1 MMVNKR
7 VEETMFSETPE
18 NEKNKTKEYR
28 VLPKHMY
35 GVSIDYWPQ
44 LQESNI
50 QAILITRFDYY
61 LSTIDINPKGKEEGT
76 KNLGFR
82 VPFQAYFHNWGVEK
96 LKKMR

>member
-1 MMVNKR
+1 MGNMMVNKR

-35 GVSIDYWPQ
+35 GVSINDWSQ

-50 QAILITRFDYY
+50 
-61 LSTIDINPKGKEEGT
+61 
-76 KNLGFR
+76 
-82 VPFQAYFHNWGVEK
+82 
-96 LKKMR
+96 